1 MINIRNVSKTFNG
14 VIAVDDISFTAE
26 EGENFILLG
35 ASGCG
40 KTTSLR
46 MINRL
51 IEPDLGQIF
60 FNGKNILEFK
70 AELLRRKIGYVMQNH
85 GLFSHY
91 TVSENIA
98 VVPKLLGWDKIK
110 IKKRTAVL
118 MEKLKL
124 PPEKYLSAYP
134 SELSGGQ
141 QQRVG
146 LARALAADPDVL
158 LMDEPFGALD
168 PVTRVHIR
176 KEFMELD
183 ELSRKTIIMVT
194 HDVNEALQLGD
205 RICLMENG
213 KVVQTATAEEILL
226 KPASGYVNY
235 FFGEYRQT
243 LIMQQ
248 ALLKDLLPLIT
259 EHIIPGKPALN
270 FHETASFSDVIQ
282 TLSDPGYN
290 NKIAEI
296 KIKDGTSVGVTFDAL
311 TEAFQNWKNKK
322 ENE

>member
-1 MINIRNVSKTFNG
+1 MIGIRSLSKKFNG
-14 VIAVDDISFTAE
+14 IAAVDAISFTAE
-26 EGENFILLG
+26 PGENFILLG
-35 ASGCG
+35 SSGCG
-40 KTTSLR
+40 KTTCLR

-51 IEPDLGQIF
+51 IEPDTGNIF
-60 FNGKNILEFK
+60 LNGKNILELRP
-70 AELLRRKIGYVMQNH
+70 ELLRRRIGYVMQNH

-98 VVPKLLGWDKIK
+98 VVPKLLGWDKLK
-110 IKKRTAVL
+110 IRTRTGTL

-124 PPEKYLSAYP
+124 PVDKYWSAFP

-146 LARALAADPDVL
+146 LARALAANPDVL

-168 PVTRVHIR
+168 PLTRMHIR
-176 KEFMELD
+176 TEFLELD

-194 HDVNEALQLGD
+194 HDVSEALQLGD
-205 RICLMENG
+205 RICLMEKG
-213 KVVQTATAEEILL
+213 KIIQTASREEILL
-226 KPASGYVNY
+226 KPASDYVKY

-248 ALLKDLLPLIT
+248 AILKDLLVLIP
-259 EHIIPGKPALN
+259 EHYVPEKSTVVFEEN
-270 FHETASFSDVIQ
+270 ASFSDVLQ

-290 NKIAEI
+290 NRIAEI
-296 KIKDGTSVGVTFDAL
+296 ITKQGETVFATFEAL